1 MNHWPRILGI
11 SAILLGVV
19 AGTSW
24 FLYQEPPHPPVES
37 PQTSVTHMSQAQPDK
52 GVGEKEAQ
60 ELGLAPD
67 SPGMPITNM
76 VTIAPERLQTIGVRF
91 EEATRHPLARTIRTV
106 GRVEIDERR
115 LARVNIKF
123 EGWIEDLRVSA
134 IGDHVKQHQILFT
147 IYSPD
152 LVATQEEYLLALQ
165 GIRDLGESEFQEVA
179 RGAKNLLEATRRRF
193 QFWDIT
199 EDHIHDLERTGT
211 VLRTLPIHSP
221 ITGTV
226 LKMEARAGTH
236 VTPGTELYLI
246 ANLSQIWIM
255 ADIFEYELSLIHVG
269 QQAKVTLSYDPETQL
284 TGTVG
289 FIYPTLDP
297 QTRTAKVRFEVKNPQ
312 ETLKPGMYA
321 NVNLTVPLGTQ
332 LAIPRDAVLKTG
344 ERQIVFIHHGGGT
357 LEWRNVTLGVQT
369 GDWVEVLEGVKEGD
383 HIVTSA
389 NFLIDSESQLKSA
402 VRGMAGMKP

>member
-1 MNHWPRILGI
+1 MKHWTFYLGI
-11 SAILLGVV
+11 GVLIVGGVV
-19 AGTSW
+19 GTYW
-24 FLYQEPPHPPVES
+24 FLSQEPAHVSPKPSEETTAPGSAGQDTEQRPLHEHQDSGPISESQTPP
-37 PQTSVTHMSQAQPDK
+37 
-52 GVGEKEAQ
+52 
-60 ELGLAPD
+60 
-67 SPGMPITNM
+67 MPNM
-76 VTIAPERLQTIGVRF
+76 LTIAPERLQTIGVRF
-91 EEATRHPLARTIRTV
+91 EEVAHRPLAQSIRTV

-123 EGWIEDLRVSA
+123 EGWIEELSVSA

-165 GIRDLGESEFQEVA
+165 GIRDLGKSEFQEVA
-179 RGAKNLLEATRRRF
+179 RGAKDLLEATRRRF

-199 EDHIHDLERTGT
+199 EDHIQDLERTGE

-236 VTPGTELYLI
+236 VTPGTELYMI
-246 ANLSQIWIM
+246 ANLSQVWIM
-255 ADIFEYELSLIHVG
+255 ADIYEYELPLIRLG
-269 QQAKVTLSYDPETQL
+269 QQATVTLSYDPQTQL
-284 TGTVG
+284 VGSLG

-297 QTRTAKVRFEVKNPQ
+297 QTRTAKVRFEVNNPG
-312 ETLKPGMYA
+312 EKLKPGMYA
-321 NVNLTVPLGTQ
+321 NVELTIPLGRR
-332 LAIPRDAVLKTG
+332 LAIPRDAVLETG
-344 ERQIVFIHHGGGT
+344 ERQVVFIHHGGGK
-357 LEWRNVTLGVQT
+357 LEWRDAKLGVQA
-369 GDWVEVLEGVKEGD
+369 GEWVEVLEGVKDGD

-402 VRGMAGMKP
+402 IRGMRGMKH

>member
-1 MNHWPRILGI
+1 MKRWTRFLGI
-11 SAILLGVV
+11 GAVILGVV
-19 AGTSW
+19 AGTYW
-24 FLYQEPPHPPVES
+24 FLNREPVRIPPDT
-37 PQTSVTHMSQAQPDK
+37 PQTSTTHMSPSQASEWTGGRDA
-52 GVGEKEAQ
+52 KE
-60 ELGLAPD
+60 LVPAPE
-67 SPGMPITNM
+67 SPGMPMTNM

-91 EEATRHPLARTIRTV
+91 EEATRRSLARTIRTV

-123 EGWIEDLRVSA
+123 EGWIEELPVSA
-134 IGDHVKQHQILFT
+134 IGDHVKKHQILFT

-165 GIRDLGESEFQEVA
+165 GIRDLGKSEFQEVA
-179 RGAKNLLEATRRRF
+179 RGAKDLLEATRRRF

-199 EDHIHDLERTGT
+199 EDHIQDLERTGE

-236 VTPGTELYLI
+236 VTPGTELYMI
-246 ANLSQIWIM
+246 ANLSQVWIM
-255 ADIFEYELSLIHVG
+255 ADIYEYELPLIRLG
-269 QQAKVTLSYDPETQL
+269 QQATVTLSYDPQTQL
-284 TGTVG
+284 VGSLG

-297 QTRTAKVRFEVKNPQ
+297 QTRTAKVRFEVNNPG
-312 ETLKPGMYA
+312 EKLKPGMYA
-321 NVNLTVPLGTQ
+321 NVELAIPLGSR
-332 LAIPRDAVLKTG
+332 LAIPRDAVLETG

-357 LEWRNVTLGVQT
+357 LEWRNVKLGVQA
-369 GDWVEVLEGVKEGD
+369 GDWVEVLEGVKAGD
-383 HIVTSA
+383 HMVTSA

-402 VRGMAGMKP
+402 VRGMAGMKH